1 MSDMPPLGGQVVV
14 FVGSLTRVTRR
25 EAGAAVE
32 RQQGRVAP
40 AVSRATTILVIGEGG
55 ADRVERGESLGEA
68 ADDRRVAEARRLNER
83 HPGRVRLMSAAE
95 FYRLVGVDT
104 GDVSSSAEPALYG
117 SRTIRSLYPVL
128 REDRLRDLERWGLV
142 RPVREDRHERFYSF
156 ADLTILRQVSA
167 ELARGVS
174 FRAVVRELLA
184 SRQGQLSLDFQMGS
198 GDGQVARVIALP
210 GRAAEVERADR
221 ATSPDAQALDLAS
234 QYFADGAE
242 MDTGDADQRE
252 AAMTAYRRAL
262 ALDPSMTAALVN
274 LANIHYAQDQTVEA
288 EALYEKAL
296 ASDPTC
302 FEAHFNLGNVCHD
315 TGRFDRAARCY
326 QQALALDPAYADAH
340 FYLAVT
346 LEKLG
351 RSADARPHWLAYQ
364 KLAPTGEWV
373 ELAREFSE

>member
-1 MSDMPPLGGQVVV
+1 MSDMPPLAGQVVV
-14 FVGSLTRVTRR
+14 FVGSLSRLTRR

-40 AVSRATTILVIGEGG
+40 AVTRATTILVIGEG
-55 ADRVERGESLGEA
+55 AAERVDRGETLGEA
-68 ADDRRVAEARRLNER
+68 PDDRRVAEARRLNER
-83 HPGRVRLMSAAE
+83 HPGRVRFMSAAE
-95 FYRLVGVDT
+95 LYRLVGIEAD
-104 GDVSSSAEPALYG
+104 DSAASAEPALYG
-117 SRTIRSLYPVL
+117 SRTIRGLYPAL
-128 REDRLRDLERWGLV
+128 RDDRLRDLERWGLV
-142 RPVREDRHERFYSF
+142 RPVREKRQERFYSF
-156 ADLTILRQVSA
+156 ADLTVLRQVSA
-167 ELARGVS
+167 ELTRGVS

-184 SRQGQLSLDFQMGS
+184 ARQGQLSLDFQMG
-198 GDGQVARVIALP
+198 GDGQAAKVIALP
-210 GRAAEVERADR
+210 ARAADAERADR
-221 ATSPDAQALDLAS
+221 APSADAQALDLAS

-262 ALDPSMTAALVN
+262 ALDPAMTAALVN

-296 ASDPTC
+296 TVDPTC

-315 TGRFDRAARCY
+315 TGRFERATRCY
-326 QQALALDPAYADAH
+326 SQALALDPAYADAH

-351 RSADARPHWLAYQ
+351 RSADARPHWVAYQ

>member
-1 MSDMPPLGGQVVV
+1 MSDMPPLAGQVVV
-14 FVGSLTRVTRR
+14 FVGSLSRLTRR

-40 AVSRATTILVIGEGG
+40 AVTRATTVLVIGESA
-55 ADRVERGESLGEA
+55 ADRVERGEALGEA
-68 ADDRRVAEARRLNER
+68 AEDRRVAEARKLNEK
-83 HPGRVRLMSAAE
+83 HPGRVRLLSAVE
-95 FYRLVGVDT
+95 LYRLVGVDA
-104 GDVSSSAEPALYG
+104 GDASSSTEPALYG
-117 SRTIRSLYPVL
+117 SRTIRSLYPAL
-128 REDRLRDLERWGLV
+128 RDDRLRDLERWGLV
-142 RPVREDRHERFYSF
+142 RPVREERHERFYSF
-156 ADLTILRQVSA
+156 VDLTVLRQVSA
-167 ELARGVS
+167 ELTRGVS

-198 GDGQVARVIALP
+198 GDGQAARVIALP
-210 GRAAEVERADR
+210 ARTADVDRAERAA
-221 ATSPDAQALDLAS
+221 SPDAQAFDLAS

-242 MDTGDADQRE
+242 MDAGDADQRE

-296 ASDPTC
+296 TSDPTC

-315 TGRFDRAARCY
+315 TGRFERAARCY
-326 QQALALDPAYADAH
+326 GQALVLDPAYADAH

-351 RSADARPHWLAYQ
+351 RSADARAHWLAYL
-364 KLAPTGEWV
+364 KLAPMGEWV